1 VGRTVDDIG
10 LPPALGSALAT
21 GSERADEIFLTED
34 RVVVVSQAAARWA
47 GRRLG
52 TVVTLR
58 DHTELRALVSELKTI
73 RGFAEAL
80 SAQAHESAN
89 QLHTVVSLI
98 ELGRAEEALQFA
110 TTELTVAQHMIDL
123 VAANIG
129 EPEVAA
135 LVLGK
140 AAEANE
146 RGVNLIV
153 GEDLDLPPGV
163 ADPRDLITIVGNLID
178 NAIDAAAEGPAP
190 RWVRIGAR
198 VSIASN
204 GQEPSLELSVAD
216 SGPGLDPENVPNAF
230 HRGWTT
236 KSSDRLHGRGLG
248 LGLVAQAVHRY
259 GGSIDVTNDRGAV
272 FTVRLPLDKRDR
284 PGRSGAPVADDVA
297 HDAADGAGPVSR
309 VGAQV
314 H

>member
-1 VGRTVDDIG
+1 MQR
-10 LPPALGSALAT
+10 ALG
-21 GSERADEIFLTED
+21 GWR
-34 RVVVVSQAAARWA
+34 RWA
-47 GRRLG
+47 G
-52 TVVTLR
+52 
-58 DHTELRALVSELKTI
+58 ALFL
-73 RGFAEAL
+73 
-80 SAQAHESAN
+80 
-89 QLHTVVSLI
+89 
-98 ELGRAEEALQFA
+98 
-110 TTELTVAQHMIDL
+110 
-123 VAANIG
+123 
-129 EPEVAA
+129 AA
-135 LVLGK
+135 LVATACGDGDGEQ
-140 AAEANE
+140 AESPSGPRFACLDFVARVTSGPNTG
-146 RGVNLIV
+146 RAWTG
-153 GEDLDLPPGV
+153 DLVLTPDSTGAFTGLLVPPGV